1 MTYLLHIINNNM
13 KKQYG
18 MTETSYGFGNGGRP
32 FIPRFTEEAKYSAMS
47 YYPKKKRDY
56 YVYTLYSTIV
66 LNNLAVDTA
75 IHNSTSA
82 TAIVE
87 EKFEVLCSV
96 LYKKER

>member
-1 MTYLLHIINNNM
+1 
-13 KKQYG
+13 
-18 MTETSYGFGNGGRP
+18 
-32 FIPRFTEEAKYSAMS
+32 MS

-87 EKFEVLCSV
+87 EEFEVLSSV
-96 LYKKER
+96 LCALK

>member
-75 IHNSTSA
+75 IHNSTRLVLLLSLRRNL
-82 TAIVE
+82 
-87 EKFEVLCSV
+87 KFLVLCSV
-96 LYKKER
+96 L